1 MGNSN
6 ISNIIDSLINE
17 DMMSVKKQV
26 KNSGVKVDCVPYV
39 KKILNDDKLIKK
51 ISSALSIVL
60 Q

>member
-26 KNSGVKVDCVPYV
+26 KNRGVKVDGWR
-39 KKILNDDKLIKK
+39 KLRKFLNVIT
-51 ISSALSIVL
+51 
-60 Q
+60 